1 MEDTQTNYWKLSTLL
16 LALILVLVGIDALPG
31 GGARLGATPSSSDTQ
46 ALAQEV
52 VPEEG
57 VVLPIRWGDIGA
69 RMVETGVIDEKAFGK
84 LYTGG
89 GGMSDDTKALLSV
102 DYQKQVVMTRDNAGE
117 LLNLLWA
124 FGLGNKNPILADTT
138 EMMNPDYGGAGG
150 FASTGGWS
158 IADGDPMNHYGAHQF
173 ITLTPEQQAH
183 VDTVSKN
190 IYRPCCGNS
199 THFPDCNH
207 GMAML
212 GLLELMAANGVSES
226 DMYKV
231 ALQVNSYWF
240 PDTYL
245 TIAQYLASEGT
256 AWENADPKV
265 ILGYEYSSA
274 EGYQRVRSL
283 VTEPTQVGDGGSCGA

>member
-1 MEDTQTNYWKLSTLL
+1 MTEDTRTNYWKLSTFA
-16 LALILVLVGIDALPG
+16 LALILALAGINAVAGRAAPDSA
-31 GGARLGATPSSSDTQ
+31 DIQ

-52 VPEEG
+52 IPEEG
-57 VVLPIRWGDIGA
+57 VTLPVLWGNLGA
-69 RMVETGVIDEKAFGK
+69 QMVDSGVIDRDEFEQ
-84 LYTGG
+84 LYAGR
-89 GGMSDDTKALLSV
+89 GGMSDGTRELLSG
-102 DYQKQVVMTRDNAGE
+102 DYQKRVVMTRDNAGE

-138 EMMNPDYGGAGG
+138 EMMNPDYGGAGN

-158 IADGDPMNHYGAHQF
+158 IADGDPMQHYGAHSF
-173 ITLTPEQQAH
+173 VILTPEQQAL
-183 VDTVSKN
+183 VDNVSKN

-212 GLLELMAANGVSES
+212 GLLELMAANGVSE
-226 DMYKV
+226 DEMYKV
-231 ALQVNSYWF
+231 ALQVSSYWF

-245 TIAQYLASEGT
+245 TIAQYLSSQGT
-256 AWENADPKV
+256 SWEDADPKV

-274 EGYQRVRSL
+274 AGYQRIMSL
-283 VTEPTQVGDGGSCGA
+283 VTEPAQAGGGGSCGA

>member
-1 MEDTQTNYWKLSTLL
+1 MTEDTQTNYWKPATLI
-16 LALILVLVGIDALPG
+16 LALILVFVGINAVAG
-31 GGARLGATPSSSDTQ
+31 GGAPGSADMQ

-52 VPEEG
+52 IPEEG
-57 VVLPIRWGDIGA
+57 VTLPIRWGDIGA
-69 RMVETGVIDEKAFGK
+69 RMVEAGVIDREEFEE
-84 LYTGG
+84 LYAGR
-89 GGMSDDTKALLSV
+89 GGMSDDTKEILST
-102 DYQKQVVMTRDNAGE
+102 DYQKQIVMTRDNAGE
-117 LLNLLWA
+117 LLNVLWA
-124 FGLGNKNPILADTT
+124 FGLGNENPILQDTT

-150 FASTGGWS
+150 FASTGGWTL
-158 IADGDPMNHYGAHQF
+158 AKGDPMDHYGAHSF
-173 ITLTPEQQAH
+173 VILTQEQQAR
-183 VDTVSKN
+183 VDSVSRN

-212 GLLELMAANGVSES
+212 GLLELMAANGVSE
-226 DMYKV
+226 DEMYKV

-256 AWENADPKV
+256 DWEDADPKA

-274 EGYQRVRSL
+274 AGYQRIMSL
-283 VTEPTQVGDGGSCGA
+283 VTKPAQVGGGGSCGA